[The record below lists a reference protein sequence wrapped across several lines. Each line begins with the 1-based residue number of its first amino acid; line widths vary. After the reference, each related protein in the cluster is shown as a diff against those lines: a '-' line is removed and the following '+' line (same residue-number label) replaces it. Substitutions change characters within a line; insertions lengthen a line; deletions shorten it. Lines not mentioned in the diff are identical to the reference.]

1 MKFVISAL
9 IALSGLAANAASVRL
24 GSATLDQN
32 DSSTT
37 IDARNVGQVDSITL
51 SVRGAASIEEV
62 RVVYRTGTGFGKYV
76 STKFKVNKYV
86 NNGAIALDLP
96 DNGYPVRRIE
106 IKGTAAGFGEAVIS
120 AIGSN

>member
-1 MKFVISAL
+1 MKFVIATV

-24 GSATLDQN
+24 GSTTLAQG
-32 DSSTT
+32 DSSAT
-37 IDARNVGQVDSITL
+37 IDARNVGQVDSVTL
-51 SVRGAASIEEV
+51 SVRGAAHIEEV

-76 STKFKVNKYV
+76 STKFKTNKYL
-86 NNGAIALDLP
+86 NNGALALDLP

-106 IKGTAAGFGEAVIS
+106 IKGTAAGFGDASIS